1 MEWDYGN
8 VPKFIVIFQ
17 SEISQHS
24 GVVMSQDGLTT
35 HYYRYSSMERIAFLE
50 VELGMDQYLLNT
62 MFSPIPNHS
71 ESFQMGMDQYL

>member
-8 VPKFIVIFQ
+8 LPKFIVIFQ

-50 VELGMDQYLLNT
+50 VELGMDQYLLNSIFRGLFT
-62 MFSPIPNHS
+62 SILTQLF
-71 ESFQMGMDQYL
+71 